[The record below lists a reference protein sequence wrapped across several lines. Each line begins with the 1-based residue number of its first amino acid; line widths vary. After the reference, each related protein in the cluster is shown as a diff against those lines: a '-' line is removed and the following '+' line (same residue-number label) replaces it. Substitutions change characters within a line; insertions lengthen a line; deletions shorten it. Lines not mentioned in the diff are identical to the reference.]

1 MNPVAPTFPLAASVA
16 ETLRGLG
23 ALIPFL
29 WLAAGALIVLIADWF
44 LSAEQSH
51 RTSWLALLASLA
63 SFISLTS
70 LWRKAL
76 DQPIELGW
84 KLVVFDPFALFFCL
98 FFIIA
103 TFVVIAMSRSSK
115 ELQGRRMGEYYAL
128 LLSASVSACFL
139 SASQNLI
146 LLYLSFET
154 LSLSSYVLAG
164 YAKDRRHCI
173 ESALKYVLFGAVTS
187 GVMLYGLSLAYGLAG
202 SLELQDLTSL
212 LQNSPSS
219 FLLIMVLLLT
229 GFGFKMSLVPF
240 HFWAPDVYQGAP
252 TPVTAYLSVVSKAA
266 GFAVFLRLL
275 APFVGLNLSSGANV
289 MFPSQE
295 YLYGLLSLLW
305 VVATLT
311 MTLGNFAALRQTDFK
326 RLLAYSSIAHAGY
339 IAAAIVAHNRAA
351 YEAVVFYLVVYAIAN
366 LGLFFAAQIVH
377 ATKGNFEIEGFKGLI
392 YGSPTLA
399 ASVAI
404 LLWSLIGLPPSAGFM
419 GKFFLFV
426 ALVKRGLDSPYAIFF
441 YSLLL
446 IALANS
452 VVSLYYYIS
461 VIKQITFYKPSEPTH
476 PPYVS
481 AFARGAMVAAACLIV
496 AIQLYWQPLSDIAA
510 AAIGGRGQSPA
521 SAVQNA
527 AHQPQSGVGGLH

>member
-1 MNPVAPTFPLAASVA
+1 MKPVVPTPPLAASVA
-16 ETLRGLG
+16 ETLHGLG

-29 WLAAGALIVLIADWF
+29 WLAAGALTVLVADWF
-44 LSAEQSH
+44 LSAAKSH
-51 RTSWLALLASLA
+51 RTSWLALFASLA
-63 SFISLTS
+63 SLVSLSS
-70 LWRKAL
+70 LWRKVLAH
-76 DQPIELGW
+76 PIELGW
-84 KLVVFDPFALFFCL
+84 KLIVFDPFALFFCL

-128 LLSASVSACFL
+128 LLSATLSACFL
-139 SASQNLI
+139 AASQNLI
-146 LLYLSFET
+146 MLYLSFET

-164 YAKDRRHCI
+164 YAKDRRHSI
-173 ESALKYVLFGAVTS
+173 ESALKYVLFGAVAS
-187 GVMLYGLSLAYGLAG
+187 GVMLYGLSLVYGLAG
-202 SLELQDLTSL
+202 SLELRDLISL
-212 LQNSPSS
+212 LQNSPAS
-219 FLLIMVLLLT
+219 FLLIVVLLLA

-275 APFVGLNLSSGANV
+275 APFVGLNVSTGEDAAL
-289 MFPSQE
+289 PSQE

-311 MTLGNFAALRQTDFK
+311 MTLGNFVALRQTEFK

-377 ATKGNFEIEGFKGLI
+377 ATKGTFEIEGFKGLI
-392 YGSPTLA
+392 YGSPALA

-426 ALVKRGLDSPYAIFF
+426 ALVKRGLGSPFAIFF

-452 VVSLYYYIS
+452 VVSLYYYVS
-461 VIKQITFYKPSEPTH
+461 VIKQMTFYRPSESTH
-476 PPYVS
+476 PLHVS
-481 AFARGAMVAAACLIV
+481 AFARAAMVAAACLIL
-496 AIQLYWQPLSDIAA
+496 AIQLYWQPLSDLAA
-510 AAIGGRGQSPA
+510 AAIGRRGQTPA
-521 SAVQNA
+521 TAVQNTA
-527 AHQPQSGVGGLH
+527 YQPQSGVGGPR